1 MQAALQNVHKQW
13 HQTLGV
19 VQVQTPDAALNL
31 LANGWLLY
39 QTLACR
45 LWART
50 GFYQSGG
57 AFGFRDQLQDAMA
70 LVHAQ
75 PQLLRAHLLRCAAR
89 QFLEGD
95 VQHWWHPPQGR
106 GVRTQCSDDYLWL
119 VQATLRYVEATGDRA
134 VLQDNAPFLQGR
146 ALNPGEDSYYDL
158 PGITEE
164 HATLYVHCVRAIRHG
179 LRKGVHDLPLMGSGD
194 WNDGMN
200 LVGIQGQGES
210 VWLAFF
216 LLDTLQRFGPLAR
229 VLGDTT
235 FAEQCQAE
243 AALLREAID
252 LHGWDGAWYRRAYT
266 DDGTPLGSAVND
278 ECQIDSISQSWAV
291 LSGAGQAARKRS
303 ALDALDQRLVRREL
317 GLIQLLTPPFDHSLL
332 NPGYI
337 KGYLPGVRENG
348 GQYTHAAIWAVMAF
362 AAQGDPHRAWEC
374 FDLINPLRH
383 GHTPEAVARYQVE
396 PYVVAAD
403 VYAVPPHEG
412 RGGWT
417 WYTGSASWMYRLMT
431 ESLLGLQ
438 RQGATLVFTPCLPR
452 EWSGFSL
459 QYRWGLTV
467 YEIEV
472 QQVNALDSVEE
483 GSFARTEG
491 VAQVKPVGD
500 FVGAST
506 TASTTASIGASES
519 ALVVIVV
526 VLDGVPQVTPV
537 LPLHDDG
544 AVHRVVVRVQSQG
557 TNSDAGSG
565 AETGVW

>member
-1 MQAALQNVHKQW
+1 
-13 HQTLGV
+13 
-19 VQVQTPDAALNL
+19 
-31 LANGWLLY
+31 
-39 QTLACR
+39 
-45 LWART
+45 
-50 GFYQSGG
+50 
-57 AFGFRDQLQDAMA
+57 
-70 LVHAQ
+70 
-75 PQLLRAHLLRCAAR
+75 
-89 QFLEGD
+89 
-95 VQHWWHPPQGR
+95 
-106 GVRTQCSDDYLWL
+106 
-119 VQATLRYVEATGDRA
+119 
-134 VLQDNAPFLQGR
+134 
-146 ALNPGEDSYYDL
+146 
-158 PGITEE
+158 
-164 HATLYVHCVRAIRHG
+164 
-179 LRKGVHDLPLMGSGD
+179 
-194 WNDGMN
+194 
-200 LVGIQGQGES
+200 
-210 VWLAFF
+210 
-216 LLDTLQRFGPLAR
+216 
-229 VLGDTT
+229 
-235 FAEQCQAE
+235 
-243 AALLREAID
+243 
-252 LHGWDGAWYRRAYT
+252 
-266 DDGTPLGSAVND
+266 LGSAVND

-291 LSGAGQAARKRS
+291 LSGAGQAARNRS

-362 AAQGDPHRAWEC
+362 AAQGDPRRAWEC

-431 ESLLGLQ
+431 ESLLGLR
-438 RQGATLVFTPCLPR
+438 RQDATLVFTPCLPR

-506 TASTTASIGASES
+506 TASIGASES
-519 ALVVIVV
+519 ALVGIVV

-537 LPLHDDG
+537 LHLHDDG